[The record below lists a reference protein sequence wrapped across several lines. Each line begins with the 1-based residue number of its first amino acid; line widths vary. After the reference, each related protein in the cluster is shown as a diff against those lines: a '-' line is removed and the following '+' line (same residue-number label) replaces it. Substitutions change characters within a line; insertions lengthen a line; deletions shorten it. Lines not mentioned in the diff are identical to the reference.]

1 MRHRPQSKWHGLN
14 ADFVIQS
21 LMGWKLI
28 CLMSL
33 MFSKEHWHWRSRK
46 ALKEIVSSTRT
57 IIPTALQ
64 SLSHPFTIFHQHFMK
79 CHEPVCS
86 LLKPCYLY
94 QHPCGASQKAQFL
107 STRMDIHTAM
117 ALSLSVP
124 SKGPLGSKMKFK
136 AKSKQFSKQVPQKQF
151 SLGPIVSTCL
161 YCLRWELETRART
174 CESFKES
181 DRLSLHCGLQ
191 RHSPYSPCKS
201 ISPYQLSLAVHL
213 WLPLYKHS
221 LGHPQTPVQSLNAK
235 PINVL
240 KYIEMNW
247 PAPRISASEVS
258 KQFAN
263 RPFAQS
269 LGRSQFSVSNK
280 VVVRSTLFFAQ

>member
-1 MRHRPQSKWHGLN
+1 MSWTRLQPAETLLSLQASMRRISEG
-14 ADFVIQS
+14 
-21 LMGWKLI
+21 
-28 CLMSL
+28 
-33 MFSKEHWHWRSRK
+33 
-46 ALKEIVSSTRT
+46 T
-57 IIPTALQ
+57 I
-64 SLSHPFTIFHQHFMK
+64 
-79 CHEPVCS
+79 
-86 LLKPCYLY
+86 
-94 QHPCGASQKAQFL
+94 L

-117 ALSLSVP
+117 ALSPSVP

-136 AKSKQFSKQVPQKQF
+136 ASQSSSKQVPQKQF

-247 PAPRISASEVS
+247 PAPRISVSEVS

-269 LGRSQFSVSNK
+269 LVRSQYQTKWWWGQRFSLHSKQCK
-280 VVVRSTLFFAQ
+280 VLAILSKWHKCLQLHLWTPGLHIALRNSQNIFGPQTSEYDRFNSWKPQGISSSTNACCTGLFSADGVVKLCNWGAQS